1 MVQSRANGPNTP
13 TADLAA
19 AIAARLVGC
28 APVSVVRFTTGAALC
43 LRCRLRGS
51 AADRGARRRTHGPV
65 GIGGRPIAL
74 GALRPLGVP
83 LPAILGDD
91 IHAEFPWMAMERLP
105 GQDLGAVIADLSDM
119 QLVRIA
125 AEVARAQALV
135 AQTQSAGRYGYASL
149 SQRAPHGAWRLVLED
164 SLSRS
169 RVRIEAAGLFD
180 AASVDVVRAKLATL
194 RDEID
199 RIAATPFL
207 HDTTTRNVI
216 VAAAGAFS
224 GIVDVDDLCFGDAR
238 YPIALTSAVLT
249 AYYGERDDYV
259 RAWMRHAGLRDD
271 RLFQLYVAL
280 FLLDL
285 TGEHGHVFNG
295 NDSPSTPA
303 ARAALLRAFSARL
316 TAIS

>member
-1 MVQSRANGPNTP
+1 LRRRSPR
-13 TADLAA
+13 
-19 AIAARLVGC
+19 
-28 APVSVVRFTTGAALC
+28 VS
-43 LRCRLRGS
+43 S
-51 AADRGARRRTHGPV
+51 GARRFPSSVSRQARHYVFDVAFADRQPIVVRLGEPMARSELA
-65 GIGGRPIAL
+65 GGLSLSAL
-74 GALRPLGVP
+74 LRPLGVP

-169 RVRIEAAGLFD
+169 RVRIAAAGLFD

-249 AYYGERDDYV
+249 AYYGGRDDYIS
-259 RAWMRHAGLRDD
+259 AWMRHAGLRDD

-285 TGEHGHVFNG
+285 MGEHGHVFNG

-316 TAIS
+316 TAIG